1 MNPKQK
7 KQKENSMKA
16 LQKQIT
22 QIMIKLLMFKIFF
35 NLKND
40 ELIIE
45 ERKDYKTGFIL
56 IIN

>member
-45 ERKDYKTGFIL
+45 ERKD
-56 IIN
+56 